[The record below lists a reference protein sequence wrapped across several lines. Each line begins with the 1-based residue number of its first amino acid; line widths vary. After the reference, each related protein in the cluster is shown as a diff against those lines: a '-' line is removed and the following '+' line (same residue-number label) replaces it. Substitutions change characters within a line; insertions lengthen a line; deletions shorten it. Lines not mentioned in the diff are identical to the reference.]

1 MNSKQAT
8 NLEYAIDQASDTL
21 KSLEYNF
28 VTATKY
34 SDRKEILHD
43 YRIAQEDLD
52 ILISEQDW

>member
-1 MNSKQAT
+1 MNSNQAS
-8 NLEYAIDQASDTL
+8 NLEWEIDQMADKIKT
-21 KSLEYNF
+21 LEYNF